1 MAVAI
6 IETKM
11 SSTNWDRY
19 FDFEV
24 DRFALCS
31 NSSIKKVLKKDVD
44 IEIDTDAYEWLILV
58 GSEAFKMYTKKTS
71 VTEFNGKVCDSKFLG
86 LINPAMIKFK
96 PEAKTEFERAVES
109 ISKYVSGELKQE
121 RLDEDKCYGITETSD
136 LMIYLNKAL
145 ADKKDYVALDSET
158 SALYCRDGYM
168 LGFSMS
174 YEADHGVYV
183 DCEAI
188 DEEAEALMQKIF
200 DTKRIVFHNSKF
212 DLQWFEYHFNF
223 KFPRFEDTMLMHYM
237 FDEQPGKHGLKQLA
251 IKHTPYGDYEQEL
264 DQWRESY
271 CKTHGIL
278 KGDFS
283 YDLIP
288 FEVMKTYAAMQ

>member
-44 IEIDTDAYEWLILV
+44 IEIDIDAYEWLILV

-96 PEAKTEFERAVES
+96 PEAKTEFERAIES
-109 ISKYVSGELKQE
+109 ITKYVSGELKQE
-121 RLDEDKCYGITETSD
+121 RL
-136 LMIYLNKAL
+136 
-145 ADKKDYVALDSET
+145 VPQ
-158 SALYCRDGYM
+158 
-168 LGFSMS
+168 F
-174 YEADHGVYV
+174 
-183 DCEAI
+183 
-188 DEEAEALMQKIF
+188 
-200 DTKRIVFHNSKF
+200 
-212 DLQWFEYHFNF
+212 
-223 KFPRFEDTMLMHYM
+223 
-237 FDEQPGKHGLKQLA
+237 
-251 IKHTPYGDYEQEL
+251 
-264 DQWRESY
+264 
-271 CKTHGIL
+271 
-278 KGDFS
+278 
-283 YDLIP
+283 
-288 FEVMKTYAAMQ
+288 